1 MTKKFYEERER
12 VIFEARS
19 QRDQEPLI
27 VAWNKCERAAN
38 LSARI
43 IRFFVFTMIERG
55 SSSSKRID
63 DPLVV
68 RSRIR
73 SACTG
78 CNCAKVTIGFLSSGG
93 MPRRR
98 RILSAPTGVPS
109 IRVGQFERGQRRDLQ
124 GVPPL
129 STCLLPV
136 IDNRKKNNYVS

>member
-1 MTKKFYEERER
+1 
-12 VIFEARS
+12 
-19 QRDQEPLI
+19 
-27 VAWNKCERAAN
+27 
-38 LSARI
+38 
-43 IRFFVFTMIERG
+43 MIESARG
-55 SSSSKRID
+55 SSNSRRID

-73 SACTG
+73 SAGMG

-109 IRVGQFERGQRRDLQ
+109 ICVGQLERGQRRDLQ

-129 STCLLPV
+129 STGCLLLV
-136 IDNRKKNNYVS
+136 VEEMTIFYNIDYKINDCNVLKQKNFF

>member
-1 MTKKFYEERER
+1 
-12 VIFEARS
+12 
-19 QRDQEPLI
+19 
-27 VAWNKCERAAN
+27 
-38 LSARI
+38 
-43 IRFFVFTMIERG
+43 MIERG
-55 SSSSKRID
+55 AGVGAGGSPSSKRID
-63 DPLVV
+63 DPLVA

-109 IRVGQFERGQRRDLQ
+109 IRVGQLERGQRRDLQ

-129 STCLLPV
+129 SAGCPPAVANNGKKSEPLLIIV
-136 IDNRKKNNYVS
+136 GANYRLVTNDLLAK